1 MKLQTLSSKNETT
14 KNLII
19 DKMELPDTKIISNR
33 SNMKL
38 STLTRICYKKKYCY
52 LSIAVQRNSLVGFLY
67 KIFIKLVF
75 IGWLRVL
82 YQMNEHKI

>member
-38 STLTRICYKKKYCY
+38 STLTRICYKKN
-52 LSIAVQRNSLVGFLY
+52 IT
-67 KIFIKLVF
+67 I
-75 IGWLRVL
+75 
-82 YQMNEHKI
+82 